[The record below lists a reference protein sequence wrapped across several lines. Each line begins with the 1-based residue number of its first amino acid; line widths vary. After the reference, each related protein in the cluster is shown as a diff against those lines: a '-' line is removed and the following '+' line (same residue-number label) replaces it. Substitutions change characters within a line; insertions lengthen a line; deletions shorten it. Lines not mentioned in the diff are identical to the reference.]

1 MWSAPTAQAAMA
13 TVLSRSAAMK
23 KPSVKNNKKQISK
36 SEEPE
41 ADKCEVKKK
50 KIMMKF

>member
-1 MWSAPTAQAAMA
+1 
-13 TVLSRSAAMK
+13 MK

-41 ADKCEVKKK
+41 ADKCEEKKK